1 MSICTLTARLIR
13 LLRRLR
19 TQLSLFTLQARKL
32 PQSAKR
38 TARHSA
44 GLRMRI
50 KCRFVSA
57 APTGEQYEINSG
69 NHRAVVTE
77 VGATLRRFSVDGRD
91 VVHGFDVTETIKG
104 GRGQNLIPWPNRI
117 RDGRYTFN
125 GVTQQL
131 ALTEPARHNASHGLA
146 RYVPWVLVEQQADTV
161 VNRVRIHPQ
170 PGWSGTLDATITH
183 RVSAD
188 GLTVTVEATNLSD
201 EELPFG
207 YGAHPYLTVGE
218 SSVDE
223 VALTVPADSYL
234 EVDDRLLPARLSA
247 VDGTVYDLRRSTV
260 LGSANLDTAMTDLTR
275 DSDGRWRIR
284 LTLGDRYAELWGDE
298 TFAWTQV
305 FTGGPNRDAG
315 VAVEPMTCGPNA
327 FNAGPTHDDLRV
339 LAPQETFVGQWGI
352 TGR

>member
-1 MSICTLTARLIR
+1 
-13 LLRRLR
+13 
-19 TQLSLFTLQARKL
+19 
-32 PQSAKR
+32 
-38 TARHSA
+38 
-44 GLRMRI
+44 
-50 KCRFVSA
+50 
-57 APTGEQYEINSG
+57 
-69 NHRAVVTE
+69 VVTE

-223 VALTVPADSYL
+223 VALTVPAASYL

>member
-1 MSICTLTARLIR
+1 M
-13 LLRRLR
+13 
-19 TQLSLFTLQARKL
+19 
-32 PQSAKR
+32 
-38 TARHSA
+38 
-44 GLRMRI
+44 
-50 KCRFVSA
+50 SA

-77 VGATLRRFSVDGRD
+77 VGATLRRFSVDERD

-183 RVSAD
+183 RISAE
-188 GLTVTVEATNLSD
+188 GLMVTVEATNLSD

-223 VALTVPADSYL
+223 VQLTVPAASYL

>member
-1 MSICTLTARLIR
+1 M
-13 LLRRLR
+13 
-19 TQLSLFTLQARKL
+19 
-32 PQSAKR
+32 
-38 TARHSA
+38 
-44 GLRMRI
+44 
-50 KCRFVSA
+50 SA

-77 VGATLRRFSVDGRD
+77 VGATLRRFSVDERD

-223 VALTVPADSYL
+223 VALTVPAASYL